1 MTTKTNKYRISGSVI
16 VPVSYSIEVEAT
28 TAEAA
33 EVLVREQLLTNRSYR
48 VLDFDGNSIDF
59 GDDDIEVDEVSD
71 S

>member
-1 MTTKTNKYRISGSVI
+1 MTTQTTKYRISGSVI

-28 TAEAA
+28 SAEAA
-33 EVLVREQLLTNRSYR
+33 EVLVREQLLTSREYR